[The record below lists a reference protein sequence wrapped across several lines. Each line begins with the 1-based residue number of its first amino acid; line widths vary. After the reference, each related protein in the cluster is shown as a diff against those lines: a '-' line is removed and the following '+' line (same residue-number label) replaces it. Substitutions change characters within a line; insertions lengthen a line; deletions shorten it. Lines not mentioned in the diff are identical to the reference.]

1 MAEVKPRT
9 QEILAKLHVSLEGIL
24 NKLPI
29 AHLKQL
35 VKENNNLHHINI
47 TQDKPAIVKDLLIH
61 YKRDKIIVQKHKEI
75 TERLKTVRA
84 PGRPKMT
91 EAQKEQKR
99 YDKKKNELTEHEE
112 MLKYINE
119 SRPELTRE
127 SERQRQR

>member
-1 MAEVKPRT
+1 MADKPRT

-24 NKLPI
+24 NKLPV
-29 AHLKQL
+29 AHLKEL

-61 YKRDKIIVQKHKEI
+61 YKRDKIIVQKHKEL
-75 TERLKTVRA
+75 TDRLKTVRA

-91 EAQKEQKR
+91 ELEKEKKR
-99 YDKKKNELTEHEE
+99 YDKKKNELSEHEE

-127 SERQRQR
+127 SERQR

>member
-24 NKLPI
+24 NKLPV
-29 AHLKQL
+29 AHLKEL

-61 YKRDKIIVQKHKEI
+61 YKRDKIIVQQHKAL
-75 TERLKTVRA
+75 TERLKTVRP

-99 YDKKKNELTEHEE
+99 YDKTKKELSEHEQ
-112 MLKYINE
+112 MLQYINE
-119 SRPELTRE
+119 TRPELTRE

>member
-1 MAEVKPRT
+1 MADKPRT

-24 NKLPI
+24 TKLPI

-47 TQDKPAIVKDLLIH
+47 NQDKPAIVKDLLIH
-61 YKRDKIIVQKHKEI
+61 YKRDKIIVQKHKEL
-75 TERLKTVRA
+75 TDRLKTVRA

-91 EAQKEQKR
+91 ELEKEKKR
-99 YDKKKNELTEHEE
+99 YDKKKNELSEHEE

-127 SERQRQR
+127 SERQR